1 MVMGLSSIN
10 QNSGEFETAYELISI
25 GYESNPNSAYLWNNL
40 GMWFLAKDKK
50 IFASTCLK
58 RALYLAPMEWIISFN
73 LGLVYLKNEQYVT
86 AFVHMNTAANL
97 NKKSHMVYLYLGII
111 CGELNND
118 GNAKNCFEKAL
129 SIKEDPIVLIGNKS
143 DLDSDREVNKE
154 EGEKYA
160 KENKM
165 TFFEA
170 SAKSGA
176 NVEESFLHLGEII
189 IKDDKFIENRE
200 KSKTEYVVS
209 KNTSNKDNKKKCC

>member
-1 MVMGLSSIN
+1 MTDEDNFDVLVKLVILGD
-10 QNSGEFETAYELISI
+10 TAVGKSNYLYRFVDGDFNPVHVSTVGFDFKSRVVEMPKSKKLVRVQGIILMYDISKK
-25 GYESNPNSAYLWNNL
+25 ES
-40 GMWFLAKDKK
+40 FK
-50 IFASTCLK
+50 
-58 RALYLAPMEWIISFN
+58 
-73 LGLVYLKNEQYVT
+73 
-86 AFVHMNTAANL
+86 NL
-97 NKKSHMVYLYLGII
+97 NIWMNH
-111 CGELNND
+111 
-118 GNAKNCFEKAL
+118 
-129 SIKEDPIVLIGNKS
+129 IKENSNGSPIVLIGNKS